1 MICARLQKYLSLIM
15 MITFAYKI
23 FYLLHREG
31 NGDDG
36 YDLFGKYKDYY
47 LYIQAKDHN
56 SANIPPIA
64 IRSFIS
70 AVERNP
76 EPTFGIFI
84 ISERSRY
91 TSGAL
96 VEAQCSSRDLL
107 LTTIQN
113 MHVDIPAYV
122 FRRKTFLQSTIA
134 RINQDLQ
141 EDTTKIRE
149 SIEVVETTLTKVE
162 QTLAEVQ
169 TTLTQV
175 NRKLA
180 GQEKKD
186 RETRKKEKTDFEK
199 IRTLVILS
207 FICTNITILIISI
220 FFILNK

>member
-1 MICARLQKYLSLIM
+1 M
-15 MITFAYKI
+15 MIIFAYEI
-23 FYLLHREG
+23 FYLLYREG

-36 YDLFGKYKDYY
+36 YDFFGKYKDYY

-56 SANIPPIA
+56 NAIPPIA

-70 AVERNP
+70 AVEQNP
-76 EPTFGIFI
+76 EPTFRIFI

-91 TSGAL
+91 ASGAL
-96 VEAQCSSRDLL
+96 VEAQRSSRDLL

-113 MHVDIPAYV
+113 MRVDIPAYV

-134 RINQDLQ
+134 RINRDLQ

-149 SIEVVETTLTKVE
+149 SIEVAKTTLTEVE
-162 QTLAEVQ
+162 QKLAAVQ

-199 IRTLVILS
+199 IRNLVILG